1 MMISGRHQ
9 KVGITDLNI
18 AINYLVIERI
28 LTCTGLYHTIKEKLD
43 IEAGNIG
50 IYGAIVKE
58 EKDITPKESSEEDNI
73 ETEKTD
79 ILDVIFQKAK
89 NGTLREHFE
98 SLQKIDEDTYKKFIK
113 LLQDILNVDE
123 SIITGTRQIDLGI
136 TLEPEMEN
144 LKNLVYLPVTIL
156 EDCMSGEI
164 ERGELIKGGYSK
176 AFSDYLIHICQKYED
191 ITWLSLKDTM
201 KKFDHSV
208 NTGIGHKKIDDT
220 KTLAEALEQCRYNPL
235 GINPLTTFI
244 ALIEH
249 GYIKYEEGETY
260 QELIES
266 LFELYF
272 NSLKE
277 YALDNTNFEY
287 VKTSWSNNIYCLDAL
302 LYHII
307 RKCNGAL
314 SVPNRRNSKIDIT
327 RKKYSLGGIR
337 DYAPVDKLF
346 REIVLEYNNTCKSDD
361 KVCQIHVDSSLGEIS
376 LNITDYKK
384 AVRQF
389 VWINIDK
396 NNKKQS
402 QSGKEE
408 STSPSNGNGLVTA
421 KKSLLLGPYEALT
434 VVENV
439 DYSIFDKLTSSLVPA
454 PFIMSGESEIIKIM
468 LGLIGEY
475 NEINPQLEAP
485 SFFGT
490 ILKELEHWQGKQER
504 AVAKQYELV
513 ELIDAGKA
521 NDSAAH
527 SLVALGETIKENAAY
542 IAQLESWQAAF
553 ESNPDKWL
561 EDQITYYN
569 ERYTDNQELL
579 SVITKK
585 VEKGF
590 KQATRQLE
598 KQEKQEDKVNKAG
611 RKPKKASPIIY
622 LKEPI
627 EEGYI
632 KL

>member
-176 AFSDYLIHICQKYED
+176 AFLDYLIHICQKYKD
-191 ITWLSLKDTM
+191 ITWISLKDTM
-201 KKFDHSV
+201 KKFDRSV
-208 NTGIGHKKIDDT
+208 NTGIGHKKIGDA
-220 KTLAEALEQCRYNPL
+220 KTLAEALEQCKYNPL
-235 GINPLTTFI
+235 GINPLATFI

-272 NSLKE
+272 NSFKE
-277 YALDNTNFEY
+277 YSSDDINFKNVE
-287 VKTSWSNNIYCLDAL
+287 TSWSNNIYCLDAL
-302 LYHII
+302 IYHII

-327 RKKYSLGGIR
+327 QKEYSLGGIR
-337 DYAPVDKLF
+337 DHAPLDSLF
-346 REIVLEYNNTCKSDD
+346 QDIIAEYNNAGKNDGP
-361 KVCQIHVDSSLGEIS
+361 IHVNSSLGEIS
-376 LNITDYKK
+376 LNITNYNQAAARK
-384 AVRQF
+384 F
-389 VWINIDK
+389 VVINIDE
-396 NNKKQS
+396 NNKQQS

-408 STSPSNGNGLVTA
+408 STAPSNKKISRKRLV
-421 KKSLLLGPYEALT
+421 LVGPYEALT

-454 PFIMSGESEIIKIM
+454 PFVLSQESEMFKMMIS
-468 LGLIGEY
+468 LIEDY
-475 NEINPQLEAP
+475 DEITPQLAAQN
-485 SFFGT
+485 FFGT
-490 ILKELEHWQGKQER
+490 ILEELYHWQEKQER

>member
-9 KVGITDLNI
+9 KVEVTDLNM

-28 LTCTGLYHTIKEKLD
+28 LTCLGIYHTIKEKLD

-50 IYGAIVKE
+50 ISGAIIQKA
-58 EKDITPKESSEEDNI
+58 KDVTSEESSEEDI
-73 ETEKTD
+73 IKTKETD
-79 ILDVIFQKAK
+79 ILDVIFRKAK
-89 NGTLREHFE
+89 NGTLRKHFW
-98 SLQKIDEDTYKKFIK
+98 SLKRIDKDTHNRFIK

-123 SIITGTRQIDLGI
+123 DIITGKRQIDLGI
-136 TLEPEMEN
+136 TTQPQIRHLHSLVHLPE
-144 LKNLVYLPVTIL
+144 TIL
-156 EDCMSGEI
+156 EDFMSGEI

-176 AFSDYLIHICQKYED
+176 AFLDYLIHICQKYKD
-191 ITWLSLKDTM
+191 ITWISLKDTM
-201 KKFDHSV
+201 KKFDNSV
-208 NTGIGHKKIDDT
+208 NTGIGHKKIGDV
-220 KTLAEALEQCRYNPL
+220 KTLAEALEQCKYNPL
-235 GINPLTTFI
+235 GINPLATFI

-272 NSLKE
+272 NSFKE
-277 YALDNTNFEY
+277 YSSDDINFKNVE
-287 VKTSWSNNIYCLDAL
+287 TFWSNNIYCLDAL
-302 LYHII
+302 IYHII

-327 RKKYSLGGIR
+327 QKEYSLGGIR
-337 DYAPVDKLF
+337 DHAPLDSLF
-346 REIVLEYNNTCKSDD
+346 QDIVAEYNNAGKNDGP
-361 KVCQIHVDSSLGEIS
+361 IHVNSSLGEIS
-376 LNITDYKK
+376 LNITNYNQAAARK
-384 AVRQF
+384 F
-389 VWINIDK
+389 VVINIDK
-396 NNKKQS
+396 NNKQQS
-402 QSGKEE
+402 QSGKKE
-408 STSPSNGNGLVTA
+408 STSQNNGNGSAKVKKVILV
-421 KKSLLLGPYEALT
+421 GPYEALT

-454 PFIMSGESEIIKIM
+454 PFIISEESEIIKMM
-468 LGLIGEY
+468 LGLIEDY
-475 NEINPQLEAP
+475 DEITPQLAAQN
-485 SFFGT
+485 FFGT
-490 ILKELEHWQGKQER
+490 ILEELDHWQEKQER

-527 SLVALGETIKENAAY
+527 SLVALGETIKENAEY
-542 IAQLESWQAAF
+542 ITQLESWQGAF

-561 EDQITYYN
+561 EDQMIYYT
-569 ERYTDNQELL
+569 EKYADNQKLL
-579 SVITKK
+579 SVIFKEIK
-585 VEKGF
+585 EGF

-611 RKPKKASPIIY
+611 RKPKKASPVIY

-627 EEGYI
+627 EVYI

>member
-1 MMISGRHQ
+1 MMTSR
-9 KVGITDLNI
+9 KYRKAEVTDLNI

-28 LTCTGLYHTIKEKLD
+28 LTCLGIYHTIKEKLD

-50 IYGAIVKE
+50 IYGAIILE
-58 EKDITPKESSEEDNI
+58 EKDVTSEESSEEDNI
-73 ETEKTD
+73 KTEETD
-79 ILDVIFQKAK
+79 ILDVIFRKAK
-89 NGTLREHFE
+89 NGTLRKHFW
-98 SLQKIDEDTYKKFIK
+98 SLKRIDKDTHNRFIK

-123 SIITGTRQIDLGI
+123 DIITGKRQIELGI
-136 TLEPEMEN
+136 TTQPQMRHLHSLVHLPEITLEQCMTGKKLKKGIVEM
-144 LKNLVYLPVTIL
+144 
-156 EDCMSGEI
+156 D
-164 ERGELIKGGYSK
+164 YSEE
-176 AFSDYLIHICQKYED
+176 FSDYLIHICQKYKD
-191 ITWLSLKDTM
+191 ITWVSMVDTM
-201 KKFDHSV
+201 RKFDRSV
-208 NTGIGHKKIDDT
+208 NTGIGHKKIGDA
-220 KTLAEALEQCRYNPL
+220 KTLAEALEQCKYNPL
-235 GINPLTTFI
+235 GINPLATFI

-337 DYAPVDKLF
+337 DYDPVDKLF

-361 KVCQIHVDSSLGEIS
+361 KACQIRVDSSLGEIS

-454 PFIMSGESEIIKIM
+454 PFIMSEESEIIKIM

-627 EEGYI
+627 EVYI

>member
-1 MMISGRHQ
+1 MMTSR
-9 KVGITDLNI
+9 KDRKAEATDLNI

-28 LTCTGLYHTIKEKLD
+28 LTCLGIYHTIKDKLD

-50 IYGAIVKE
+50 IYGAIILE
-58 EKDITPKESSEEDNI
+58 EKDVTSEESSKEDNI
-73 ETEKTD
+73 KTKETD
-79 ILDVIFQKAK
+79 ILDVIFRKAK
-89 NGTLREHFE
+89 NGTLRKHFW
-98 SLQKIDEDTYKKFIK
+98 SLKRIDKDTQNRFIK

-123 SIITGTRQIDLGI
+123 DIITGKRQIDLGI
-136 TLEPEMEN
+136 TTQPQIRHLHSLVHLPE
-144 LKNLVYLPVTIL
+144 TIL
-156 EDCMSGEI
+156 EDFMSGEI

-176 AFSDYLIHICQKYED
+176 AFLDYLIHICQKYKD
-191 ITWLSLKDTM
+191 ITWISLKDTM
-201 KKFDHSV
+201 KKFDRSV
-208 NTGIGHKKIDDT
+208 NTGIGHKKIGDA
-220 KTLAEALEQCRYNPL
+220 KTLAEALEQCKYNPL
-235 GINPLTTFI
+235 GINPLATFI

-272 NSLKE
+272 NSFKE
-277 YALDNTNFEY
+277 YSSDDINFKNVE
-287 VKTSWSNNIYCLDAL
+287 TSWSNNIYCLDAL
-302 LYHII
+302 IYHII

-327 RKKYSLGGIR
+327 QKEYSLGGIR
-337 DYAPVDKLF
+337 DHAPLDSLF
-346 REIVLEYNNTCKSDD
+346 QDIIAEYNNAGKNDGP
-361 KVCQIHVDSSLGEIS
+361 IHVNSSLGEIS
-376 LNITDYKK
+376 LNITNYNQAAARK
-384 AVRQF
+384 F
-389 VWINIDK
+389 VVINIDE
-396 NNKKQS
+396 NNKQQS

-408 STSPSNGNGLVTA
+408 STAPSNKKISRKRLV
-421 KKSLLLGPYEALT
+421 LVGPYEALT

-454 PFIMSGESEIIKIM
+454 PFVLSQESEMFKMMIS
-468 LGLIGEY
+468 LIEDY
-475 NEINPQLEAP
+475 DEITPQLAAQN
-485 SFFGT
+485 FFGT
-490 ILKELEHWQGKQER
+490 ILEELYHWQEKQER

-542 IAQLESWQAAF
+542 IAQLESWQATF

-561 EDQITYYN
+561 EDQIAYYN
-569 ERYTDNQELL
+569 KKYADNQNLL
-579 SVITKK
+579 SVITKEVK
-585 VEKGF
+585 EGIKKAKQQID
-590 KQATRQLE
+590 KQA
-598 KQEKQEDKVNKAG
+598 KQENKENKAG

-627 EEGYI
+627 EVYI

>member
-1 MMISGRHQ
+1 M
-9 KVGITDLNI
+9 
-18 AINYLVIERI
+18 
-28 LTCTGLYHTIKEKLD
+28 
-43 IEAGNIG
+43 
-50 IYGAIVKE
+50 
-58 EKDITPKESSEEDNI
+58 
-73 ETEKTD
+73 
-79 ILDVIFQKAK
+79 DVIFRKAK
-89 NGTLREHFE
+89 NGTLRKHFW
-98 SLQKIDEDTYKKFIK
+98 SLKRIDKDTHNRFIK

-123 SIITGTRQIDLGI
+123 DIITGKRQIDLGI
-136 TLEPEMEN
+136 TTQPQIRHLHSLVHLPE
-144 LKNLVYLPVTIL
+144 TIL
-156 EDCMSGEI
+156 EDFMSGEI

-176 AFSDYLIHICQKYED
+176 AFLDYLIHICQKYKD
-191 ITWLSLKDTM
+191 ITWISLKDTM
-201 KKFDHSV
+201 KKFDRSV
-208 NTGIGHKKIDDT
+208 NTGIGHKKIGDA
-220 KTLAEALEQCRYNPL
+220 KTLAEALEQCKYNPL
-235 GINPLTTFI
+235 GINPLATFI

-272 NSLKE
+272 NSFKE
-277 YALDNTNFEY
+277 YSSDDINFKNVE
-287 VKTSWSNNIYCLDAL
+287 TSWSNNIYCLDAL

-327 RKKYSLGGIR
+327 QKEYSLGGIR
-337 DYAPVDKLF
+337 DHAPLDDLF
-346 REIVLEYNNTCKSDD
+346 RDIVAEYNNAGKNNGP
-361 KVCQIHVDSSLGEIS
+361 IHVDSSFGEIS
-376 LNITDYKK
+376 LNITNYNQAAARK
-384 AVRQF
+384 F
-389 VWINIDK
+389 VVINIDK
-396 NNKKQS
+396 NNKEQS

-408 STSPSNGNGLVTA
+408 STSQNNGNGSAKV

-454 PFIMSGESEIIKIM
+454 PFIISEESEIIKMM
-468 LGLIGEY
+468 LGLIEDY
-475 NEINPQLEAP
+475 DEINPQLVAQN
-485 SFFGT
+485 FFGT
-490 ILKELEHWQGKQER
+490 ILEELDHWQEKQER

-527 SLVALGETIKENAAY
+527 SLVALGETIKENAEY
-542 IAQLESWQAAF
+542 ITQLESWQGAF

-579 SVITKK
+579 SVIFKEIK
-585 VEKGF
+585 EGF

-611 RKPKKASPIIY
+611 RKPKKASPVIY

-627 EEGYI
+627 EVYI

>member
-1 MMISGRHQ
+1 MMTSR
-9 KVGITDLNI
+9 KDRKAEATDLNI

-28 LTCTGLYHTIKEKLD
+28 LTCLGIYHTIKEKLD

-50 IYGAIVKE
+50 IYGAIILE
-58 EKDITPKESSEEDNI
+58 EKDVTSEESSKEDNI
-73 ETEKTD
+73 KTKETD
-79 ILDVIFQKAK
+79 ILDVIFRKAK
-89 NGTLREHFE
+89 NGTLRKHFW
-98 SLQKIDEDTYKKFIK
+98 SLKRIDKDTQNRFIK

-123 SIITGTRQIDLGI
+123 DIITGKRQIDLGI
-136 TLEPEMEN
+136 TTQPQIRHLHSLVHLPE
-144 LKNLVYLPVTIL
+144 TIL
-156 EDCMSGEI
+156 EDFMSGEI

-176 AFSDYLIHICQKYED
+176 AFLDYLIHICQKYKD
-191 ITWLSLKDTM
+191 ITWISLKDTM
-201 KKFDHSV
+201 KKFDRSV
-208 NTGIGHKKIDDT
+208 NTGIGHKKIGDA
-220 KTLAEALEQCRYNPL
+220 KTLAEALEQCKYNPL
-235 GINPLTTFI
+235 GINPLATFI

-272 NSLKE
+272 NSFKE
-277 YALDNTNFEY
+277 YSSDDINFKNVE
-287 VKTSWSNNIYCLDAL
+287 TSWSNNIYCLDAL
-302 LYHII
+302 IYHII

-327 RKKYSLGGIR
+327 QKEYSLGGIR
-337 DYAPVDKLF
+337 DHAPLDSLF
-346 REIVLEYNNTCKSDD
+346 QDIIAEYNNAGKNDGPIN
-361 KVCQIHVDSSLGEIS
+361 VNSSLGEIS
-376 LNITDYKK
+376 LNITNYNK
-384 AVRQF
+384 AAARKF
-389 VWINIDK
+389 VVINIDE
-396 NNKKQS
+396 NNKQQS

-408 STSPSNGNGLVTA
+408 STAPSNKKISRKRLV
-421 KKSLLLGPYEALT
+421 LVGPYEALT

-454 PFIMSGESEIIKIM
+454 PFVLSQESEMFKMMIS
-468 LGLIGEY
+468 LIEDY
-475 NEINPQLEAP
+475 DEITPQLAAQN
-485 SFFGT
+485 FFGT
-490 ILKELEHWQGKQER
+490 ILEELYHWQEKQER

-542 IAQLESWQAAF
+542 IAQLESWQATF

-561 EDQITYYN
+561 EDQIAYYN
-569 ERYTDNQELL
+569 KKYADNQNLL
-579 SVITKK
+579 SVITKEVK
-585 VEKGF
+585 EGIKKAKQQID
-590 KQATRQLE
+590 KQA
-598 KQEKQEDKVNKAG
+598 KQENKENKAG

-627 EEGYI
+627 EVYI

>member
-1 MMISGRHQ
+1 M
-9 KVGITDLNI
+9 
-18 AINYLVIERI
+18 
-28 LTCTGLYHTIKEKLD
+28 
-43 IEAGNIG
+43 
-50 IYGAIVKE
+50 
-58 EKDITPKESSEEDNI
+58 
-73 ETEKTD
+73 
-79 ILDVIFQKAK
+79 
-89 NGTLREHFE
+89 
-98 SLQKIDEDTYKKFIK
+98 
-113 LLQDILNVDE
+113 
-123 SIITGTRQIDLGI
+123 
-136 TLEPEMEN
+136 
-144 LKNLVYLPVTIL
+144 
-156 EDCMSGEI
+156 
-164 ERGELIKGGYSK
+164 
-176 AFSDYLIHICQKYED
+176 
-191 ITWLSLKDTM
+191 
-201 KKFDHSV
+201 
-208 NTGIGHKKIDDT
+208 
-220 KTLAEALEQCRYNPL
+220 
-235 GINPLTTFI
+235 
-244 ALIEH
+244 
-249 GYIKYEEGETY
+249 
-260 QELIES
+260 
-266 LFELYF
+266 
-272 NSLKE
+272 
-277 YALDNTNFEY
+277 
-287 VKTSWSNNIYCLDAL
+287 KTSWSNNIYCLDAL

-361 KVCQIHVDSSLGEIS
+361 KACQIRIDSSLGEIS
-376 LNITDYKK
+376 LNITGYKK

-454 PFIMSGESEIIKIM
+454 PFVLSQESEIFKMMIS
-468 LGLIGEY
+468 LIEDY
-475 NEINPQLEAP
+475 DEITPQLAAQN
-485 SFFGT
+485 FFGT
-490 ILKELEHWQGKQER
+490 ILEELDHWQEKQER

-527 SLVALGETIKENAAY
+527 SLVALGETIKENAEY
-542 IAQLESWQAAF
+542 ITQLESWQGAF

-579 SVITKK
+579 SAITKK

>member
-1 MMISGRHQ
+1 MMTSR
-9 KVGITDLNI
+9 KYRKAEVTDLNI

-28 LTCTGLYHTIKEKLD
+28 LTCLGIYHTIKEKLD

-50 IYGAIVKE
+50 IYGAIILE
-58 EKDITPKESSEEDNI
+58 EKDVTSEESSEEDNI
-73 ETEKTD
+73 KTEETD
-79 ILDVIFQKAK
+79 ILDVIFRKAK
-89 NGTLREHFE
+89 NGTLRKHFW
-98 SLQKIDEDTYKKFIK
+98 SLKRIDKDTHNRFIK

-123 SIITGTRQIDLGI
+123 DIITGKRQIELGI
-136 TLEPEMEN
+136 TTQPQMRHLHSLVHLPEITLEQCMTGKKLKKGIVEM
-144 LKNLVYLPVTIL
+144 
-156 EDCMSGEI
+156 D
-164 ERGELIKGGYSK
+164 YSEE
-176 AFSDYLIHICQKYED
+176 FSDYLIHICQKYKD
-191 ITWLSLKDTM
+191 ITWVSMVDTM
-201 KKFDHSV
+201 RKFDRSV
-208 NTGIGHKKIDDT
+208 NTGIGHKKIGDA
-220 KTLAEALEQCRYNPL
+220 KTLAEALEQCKYNPL
-235 GINPLTTFI
+235 GINPLATFI

-272 NSLKE
+272 NSFKE
-277 YALDNTNFEY
+277 YSSDDINFEN
-287 VKTSWSNNIYCLDAL
+287 VEASWNNNIYCLDAL
-302 LYHII
+302 IYHII

-327 RKKYSLGGIR
+327 QKEYSLGGMR
-337 DYAPVDKLF
+337 DHAPLDSLF
-346 REIVLEYNNTCKSDD
+346 QDIFAEYNNAD
-361 KVCQIHVDSSLGEIS
+361 KKDSPIHVNSRFGEIS
-376 LNITDYKK
+376 LNITNYNQ
-384 AVRQF
+384 AAARQF
-389 VWINIDK
+389 VVINIDQ
-396 NNKKQS
+396 NNKEQS

-408 STSPSNGNGLVTA
+408 STSQNNGNGSAKVKKVILV
-421 KKSLLLGPYEALT
+421 GPYEALT

-454 PFIMSGESEIIKIM
+454 PFIISEESEIIKMM
-468 LGLIGEY
+468 LGLIEDY
-475 NEINPQLEAP
+475 DEINPQLAAQN
-485 SFFGT
+485 FFGT
-490 ILKELEHWQGKQER
+490 ILEELDHWQEKQGR

-527 SLVALGETIKENAAY
+527 SLVALGETIKENAEY
-542 IAQLESWQAAF
+542 ITQLESWQGAF

-561 EDQITYYN
+561 EDQMIYYT
-569 ERYTDNQELL
+569 EKYADNQKLL
-579 SVITKK
+579 SVIFKK
-585 VEKGF
+585 IKEGF

-627 EEGYI
+627 EVYI

>member
-1 MMISGRHQ
+1 MMTSR
-9 KVGITDLNI
+9 KYRKAEVTDLNI

-28 LTCTGLYHTIKEKLD
+28 LTCLGIYHTIKEKLD

-50 IYGAIVKE
+50 ISGAIIQKA
-58 EKDITPKESSEEDNI
+58 KDVTLEESSEEDNI
-73 ETEKTD
+73 KTEETD
-79 ILDVIFQKAK
+79 ILDVIFRKAK
-89 NGTLREHFE
+89 NGTLRKHFW
-98 SLQKIDEDTYKKFIK
+98 SLKRIDKDTHNRFIK

-123 SIITGTRQIDLGI
+123 DIITGKRQIELGI
-136 TLEPEMEN
+136 TTQPQMRHLHSLVHLPEITLEQCMTGKKLKKDIVEM
-144 LKNLVYLPVTIL
+144 
-156 EDCMSGEI
+156 D
-164 ERGELIKGGYSK
+164 YSEE
-176 AFSDYLIHICQKYED
+176 FSDYLIHICQKYKD
-191 ITWLSLKDTM
+191 ITWVSMVDTM
-201 KKFDHSV
+201 RKFDRSV
-208 NTGIGHKKIDDT
+208 NAGIGHKKIGDA
-220 KTLAEALEQCRYNPL
+220 KTLAEALEQCKYNPL
-235 GINPLTTFI
+235 GINPLATFI

-272 NSLKE
+272 NSFKE
-277 YALDNTNFEY
+277 YPSDDINFEN
-287 VKTSWSNNIYCLDAL
+287 VEASWNNNIYCLDAL
-302 LYHII
+302 IYHII

-327 RKKYSLGGIR
+327 QKEYSLGGMR
-337 DYAPVDKLF
+337 DHAPLDSLF
-346 REIVLEYNNTCKSDD
+346 QDIVAEYNNAGKNDGP
-361 KVCQIHVDSSLGEIS
+361 IHVNSSLGEIS
-376 LNITDYKK
+376 LNITNYNQ
-384 AVRQF
+384 AAARRF
-389 VWINIDK
+389 VVINIDK

-408 STSPSNGNGLVTA
+408 STSQNNGNGSAKVKKVILV
-421 KKSLLLGPYEALT
+421 GPYEALT

-454 PFIMSGESEIIKIM
+454 PFIISEESEIIKMM
-468 LGLIGEY
+468 LGLIEDY
-475 NEINPQLEAP
+475 DEINPQLAAQN
-485 SFFGT
+485 FFGT
-490 ILKELEHWQGKQER
+490 ILEELDHWQEKQGR

-527 SLVALGETIKENAAY
+527 SLVALGETIKENAEY
-542 IAQLESWQAAF
+542 ITQLESWQGAF

-561 EDQITYYN
+561 EDQMIYYT
-569 ERYTDNQELL
+569 EKYADNQKLL
-579 SVITKK
+579 SVIFKEIK
-585 VEKGF
+585 EGF

-611 RKPKKASPIIY
+611 RKPKKASPVIY

-627 EEGYI
+627 EVYI

>member
-1 MMISGRHQ
+1 MMTSR
-9 KVGITDLNI
+9 KYRKAEVTDLNI

-28 LTCTGLYHTIKEKLD
+28 LTCLGIYHTIKEKLD

-50 IYGAIVKE
+50 IYGAIIQKA
-58 EKDITPKESSEEDNI
+58 KDVTSEESSEEDI
-73 ETEKTD
+73 IKTKETD
-79 ILDVIFQKAK
+79 ILDVIFRKAK
-89 NGTLREHFE
+89 NGTLRKHFW
-98 SLQKIDEDTYKKFIK
+98 SLKRIDKDTHNRFIK

-123 SIITGTRQIDLGI
+123 DIITGKRQIDLGI
-136 TLEPEMEN
+136 TTQPQIRHLHS
-144 LKNLVYLPVTIL
+144 LVHLSETIL
-156 EDCMSGEI
+156 EDFMSGEI

-176 AFSDYLIHICQKYED
+176 AFLDYLIHICQKYKD
-191 ITWLSLKDTM
+191 ITWISLKDTM
-201 KKFDHSV
+201 KKFDRSV
-208 NTGIGHKKIDDT
+208 NTGIGHKKIGDA
-220 KTLAEALEQCRYNPL
+220 KTLAEALEQCKYNPL
-235 GINPLTTFI
+235 GINPLATFI

-272 NSLKE
+272 NSFKE
-277 YALDNTNFEY
+277 YSSDDIHFINVETFWN
-287 VKTSWSNNIYCLDAL
+287 NNIYCLDAL
-302 LYHII
+302 IYHII

-327 RKKYSLGGIR
+327 QKEYSLGGIR
-337 DYAPVDKLF
+337 DHAPLDDLF
-346 REIVLEYNNTCKSDD
+346 RDIVAEYNNAGKNDGP
-361 KVCQIHVDSSLGEIS
+361 IHVNSSLGEIS
-376 LNITDYKK
+376 LNITNYNQAAARK
-384 AVRQF
+384 F
-389 VWINIDK
+389 VVINIDE
-396 NNKKQS
+396 NNKQQS

-561 EDQITYYN
+561 EDQIAYYN
-569 ERYTDNQELL
+569 KKYADNQNLL
-579 SVITKK
+579 SVITKEVK
-585 VEKGF
+585 EGIKKAKQQID
-590 KQATRQLE
+590 KQA
-598 KQEKQEDKVNKAG
+598 KQENKENKAG

>member
-1 MMISGRHQ
+1 MMTSR
-9 KVGITDLNI
+9 KYRKAEVTDLNI

-28 LTCTGLYHTIKEKLD
+28 LTCLGIYHTIKEKLD

-50 IYGAIVKE
+50 ISGAIIQKA
-58 EKDITPKESSEEDNI
+58 KDVTLEESSEEDNI
-73 ETEKTD
+73 KTEETD
-79 ILDVIFQKAK
+79 ILDVIFRKAK
-89 NGTLREHFE
+89 NGTLRKHFW
-98 SLQKIDEDTYKKFIK
+98 SLKRIDKDTHNRFIK

-123 SIITGTRQIDLGI
+123 DIITGKRQIELGI
-136 TLEPEMEN
+136 TTQPQMRHLHSLVHLPEITLEQCMTGKKLKKDIVEM
-144 LKNLVYLPVTIL
+144 
-156 EDCMSGEI
+156 D
-164 ERGELIKGGYSK
+164 YSEE
-176 AFSDYLIHICQKYED
+176 FSDYLIHICQKYKD
-191 ITWLSLKDTM
+191 ITWVSMVDTM
-201 KKFDHSV
+201 RKFDQSV
-208 NTGIGHKKIDDT
+208 NTGIGHKKIGDA
-220 KTLAEALEQCRYNPL
+220 KTLAEALEQCKYNPL
-235 GINPLTTFI
+235 GINPLATFI

-272 NSLKE
+272 NSFKE
-277 YALDNTNFEY
+277 YPSDDINFEN
-287 VKTSWSNNIYCLDAL
+287 VEASWNNNIYCLDAL
-302 LYHII
+302 IYHII

-327 RKKYSLGGIR
+327 QKEYSLGGMR
-337 DYAPVDKLF
+337 DHAPLDSLF
-346 REIVLEYNNTCKSDD
+346 QDIVAEYNNAGKNDGR
-361 KVCQIHVDSSLGEIS
+361 IHVNSSLGEIS
-376 LNITDYKK
+376 LNITNYNQ
-384 AVRQF
+384 AAARRF
-389 VWINIDK
+389 VVINIDK

-408 STSPSNGNGLVTA
+408 STSQNNGNGSAKVKKVILV
-421 KKSLLLGPYEALT
+421 GPYEALT

-454 PFIMSGESEIIKIM
+454 PFIISEESEIIKMM
-468 LGLIGEY
+468 LGLIEDY
-475 NEINPQLEAP
+475 DEINPQLAAQN
-485 SFFGT
+485 FFGT
-490 ILKELEHWQGKQER
+490 ILEELDHWQGKQER

-527 SLVALGETIKENAAY
+527 SLVALGETIKENAEY
-542 IAQLESWQAAF
+542 ITQLESWQGAF

-561 EDQITYYN
+561 EDQMIYYT
-569 ERYTDNQELL
+569 EKYADNQKLL
-579 SVITKK
+579 SVIVKEIK
-585 VEKGF
+585 EGF

-611 RKPKKASPIIY
+611 RKPKKASPVIY

-627 EEGYI
+627 EVYI

>member
-1 MMISGRHQ
+1 MMTSR
-9 KVGITDLNI
+9 KYRKEEVTDLNI

-28 LTCTGLYHTIKEKLD
+28 LTCLGIYHTIKEKLD

-50 IYGAIVKE
+50 ISGAIIQKA
-58 EKDITPKESSEEDNI
+58 KDVTSEESSEEDI
-73 ETEKTD
+73 IKTKETD
-79 ILDVIFQKAK
+79 ILDVIFRKAK
-89 NGTLREHFE
+89 NGTLRKHFW
-98 SLQKIDEDTYKKFIK
+98 SLKRIDKDTHNRFIR

-123 SIITGTRQIDLGI
+123 DIITGKRQIDLGI
-136 TLEPEMEN
+136 TTQPQIRHLHSLVHLPE
-144 LKNLVYLPVTIL
+144 TIL

-164 ERGELIKGGYSK
+164 ERGELIEGGYSK
-176 AFSDYLIHICQKYED
+176 AFLDYLIHICQKYKD
-191 ITWLSLKDTM
+191 ITWISLKDTM
-201 KKFDHSV
+201 KKFDRSI
-208 NTGIGHKKIDDT
+208 NTGIGHKKIGDA
-220 KTLAEALEQCRYNPL
+220 KTLSEALEQCKYNPL
-235 GINPLTTFI
+235 GINPLATFI

-272 NSLKE
+272 NSFKE
-277 YALDNTNFEY
+277 YSSDDIHFINVETFWN
-287 VKTSWSNNIYCLDAL
+287 NNIYCLDAL
-302 LYHII
+302 IYHII

-327 RKKYSLGGIR
+327 QKEYSLGGIR
-337 DYAPVDKLF
+337 DHAPLDSLF
-346 REIVLEYNNTCKSDD
+346 QDIVAEYNNAGKNDGP
-361 KVCQIHVDSSLGEIS
+361 IHVNSSLGEIS
-376 LNITDYKK
+376 LNITNYNQAAARK
-384 AVRQF
+384 F
-389 VWINIDK
+389 VVINIDE
-396 NNKKQS
+396 NNKQQS

-408 STSPSNGNGLVTA
+408 STAPSNGNGLVTA

-454 PFIMSGESEIIKIM
+454 PFIISEESEIVKMM
-468 LGLIGEY
+468 LGLIEDY
-475 NEINPQLEAP
+475 DEINPQLAAQN
-485 SFFGT
+485 FFGT
-490 ILKELEHWQGKQER
+490 ILEELDHWQEKQGR

-527 SLVALGETIKENAAY
+527 SLVALGETIKENAEY
-542 IAQLESWQAAF
+542 ITQLESWQAAF

-561 EDQITYYN
+561 EDQIAYYN

-579 SVITKK
+579 SVITKEVK
-585 VEKGF
+585 EGIKKAKQQID
-590 KQATRQLE
+590 KQA
-598 KQEKQEDKVNKAG
+598 KQETKENKAG

-627 EEGYI
+627 EVYI

>member
-1 MMISGRHQ
+1 MMTSR
-9 KVGITDLNI
+9 KYRKAEVTDLNI

-28 LTCTGLYHTIKEKLD
+28 LTCLGIYHTIKEKLD

-50 IYGAIVKE
+50 IYGAIIQKA
-58 EKDITPKESSEEDNI
+58 KDVTSEESSEEDI
-73 ETEKTD
+73 IKTKETD
-79 ILDVIFQKAK
+79 ILDVIFRKAK
-89 NGTLREHFE
+89 NGTLRKHFW
-98 SLQKIDEDTYKKFIK
+98 SLKRIDKDTHNRFIK

-123 SIITGTRQIDLGI
+123 DIITGKRQIDLGI
-136 TLEPEMEN
+136 TTQPQIRHLHS
-144 LKNLVYLPVTIL
+144 LVHLSETIL
-156 EDCMSGEI
+156 EDFMSGEI

-176 AFSDYLIHICQKYED
+176 AFLDYLIHICQKYKD
-191 ITWLSLKDTM
+191 ITWISLKDTM
-201 KKFDHSV
+201 KKFDRSV
-208 NTGIGHKKIDDT
+208 NTGIGHKKIGDA
-220 KTLAEALEQCRYNPL
+220 KTLAEALEQCKYNPL
-235 GINPLTTFI
+235 GINPLATFI

-272 NSLKE
+272 NSFKE
-277 YALDNTNFEY
+277 YSSDDINFKNVE
-287 VKTSWSNNIYCLDAL
+287 TSWSNNIYCLDAL
-302 LYHII
+302 IYHII

-327 RKKYSLGGIR
+327 QKEYSLGGIR
-337 DYAPVDKLF
+337 DHAPLDSLF
-346 REIVLEYNNTCKSDD
+346 QDIIAEYNNAGKNDGP
-361 KVCQIHVDSSLGEIS
+361 IHVNSSLGEIS
-376 LNITDYKK
+376 LNITNYNQAAARK
-384 AVRQF
+384 F
-389 VWINIDK
+389 VVINIDE
-396 NNKKQS
+396 NNKQQS

-408 STSPSNGNGLVTA
+408 STAPSNGNGLVTA

-454 PFIMSGESEIIKIM
+454 PFIISEESEIVKMM
-468 LGLIGEY
+468 LGLIEDY
-475 NEINPQLEAP
+475 DEINPQLAAQN
-485 SFFGT
+485 FFGT
-490 ILKELEHWQGKQER
+490 ILEELDHWQEKQGR

-561 EDQITYYN
+561 EDQIAYYN
-569 ERYTDNQELL
+569 KKYADNQNLL
-579 SVITKK
+579 SVITKEVK
-585 VEKGF
+585 EGIKKAKQQID
-590 KQATRQLE
+590 KQA
-598 KQEKQEDKVNKAG
+598 KQENKENKAG

-627 EEGYI
+627 EVYI

>member
-1 MMISGRHQ
+1 MMTSR
-9 KVGITDLNI
+9 KDRKAEATDLNI

-28 LTCTGLYHTIKEKLD
+28 LTCLGIYHTIKEKLD

-50 IYGAIVKE
+50 IYGAIILE
-58 EKDITPKESSEEDNI
+58 EKDVTSEESSKEDNI
-73 ETEKTD
+73 KTKETD
-79 ILDVIFQKAK
+79 ILDVIFRKAK
-89 NGTLREHFE
+89 NGTLRKHFW
-98 SLQKIDEDTYKKFIK
+98 SLKRIDKDTQNRFIK

-123 SIITGTRQIDLGI
+123 DIITGKRQIDLGI
-136 TLEPEMEN
+136 TTQPQIRHLHSLVHLPE
-144 LKNLVYLPVTIL
+144 TIL
-156 EDCMSGEI
+156 EDFMSGEI

-176 AFSDYLIHICQKYED
+176 AFLDYLIHICQKYKD
-191 ITWLSLKDTM
+191 ITWISLKDTM
-201 KKFDHSV
+201 KKFDRSV
-208 NTGIGHKKIDDT
+208 NTGIGHKKIGDA
-220 KTLAEALEQCRYNPL
+220 KTLAEALEQCKYNPL
-235 GINPLTTFI
+235 GINPLATFI

-272 NSLKE
+272 NSFKE
-277 YALDNTNFEY
+277 YSSDDINFKNVE
-287 VKTSWSNNIYCLDAL
+287 TSWSNNIYCLDAL
-302 LYHII
+302 IYHII

-327 RKKYSLGGIR
+327 QKEYSLGGIR
-337 DYAPVDKLF
+337 DHAPLDSLF
-346 REIVLEYNNTCKSDD
+346 QDIIAEYNNAGKNDGP
-361 KVCQIHVDSSLGEIS
+361 IHVNSSLGEIS
-376 LNITDYKK
+376 LNITNYNQAAARK
-384 AVRQF
+384 F
-389 VWINIDK
+389 VVINIDE
-396 NNKKQS
+396 NNKQQS

-408 STSPSNGNGLVTA
+408 STAPSNKKISRKRLV
-421 KKSLLLGPYEALT
+421 LVGPYEALT

-454 PFIMSGESEIIKIM
+454 PFVLSQESEMFKMMIS
-468 LGLIGEY
+468 LIEDY
-475 NEINPQLEAP
+475 DEITPQLAAQN
-485 SFFGT
+485 FFGT
-490 ILKELEHWQGKQER
+490 ILEELYHWQEKQER

-542 IAQLESWQAAF
+542 IAQLESWQATF

-561 EDQITYYN
+561 EDQIAYYN
-569 ERYTDNQELL
+569 KKYADNQNLL
-579 SVITKK
+579 SVITKEVK
-585 VEKGF
+585 EGIKKAKQQID
-590 KQATRQLE
+590 KQA
-598 KQEKQEDKVNKAG
+598 KQENKENKAG

-627 EEGYI
+627 EVYI

>member
-1 MMISGRHQ
+1 MMTSR
-9 KVGITDLNI
+9 KDRKAEATDLNI

-28 LTCTGLYHTIKEKLD
+28 LTCLGIYHTIKEKLD

-50 IYGAIVKE
+50 IYGAIILE
-58 EKDITPKESSEEDNI
+58 EKDVTSEESSKEDNI
-73 ETEKTD
+73 KTKETD
-79 ILDVIFQKAK
+79 ILDVIFRKAK
-89 NGTLREHFE
+89 NGTLRKHFW
-98 SLQKIDEDTYKKFIK
+98 SLKRIDKDTQNRFIK

-123 SIITGTRQIDLGI
+123 DIITGKRQIDLGI
-136 TLEPEMEN
+136 TTQPQIRHLHSLVHLPE
-144 LKNLVYLPVTIL
+144 TIL
-156 EDCMSGEI
+156 EDFMSGEI

-176 AFSDYLIHICQKYED
+176 AFLDYLIHICQKYKD
-191 ITWLSLKDTM
+191 ITWISLKDTM
-201 KKFDHSV
+201 KKFDRSV
-208 NTGIGHKKIDDT
+208 NTGIGHKKIGDA
-220 KTLAEALEQCRYNPL
+220 KTLAEALEQCKYNPL
-235 GINPLTTFI
+235 GINPLATFI

-272 NSLKE
+272 NSFKE
-277 YALDNTNFEY
+277 YSSDDINFKNVE
-287 VKTSWSNNIYCLDAL
+287 TSWSNNIYCLDAL
-302 LYHII
+302 IYHII

-327 RKKYSLGGIR
+327 QKEYSLGGIR
-337 DYAPVDKLF
+337 DHAPLDSLF
-346 REIVLEYNNTCKSDD
+346 QDIIAEYNNAGKNDGP
-361 KVCQIHVDSSLGEIS
+361 IHVNSSLGEIS
-376 LNITDYKK
+376 LNITNYNQAAARK
-384 AVRQF
+384 F
-389 VWINIDK
+389 VVINIDE
-396 NNKKQS
+396 NNKQQS

-408 STSPSNGNGLVTA
+408 STAPSNKKISRKRLV
-421 KKSLLLGPYEALT
+421 LVGPYEALT

-454 PFIMSGESEIIKIM
+454 PFVLSQESEMFKMMIS
-468 LGLIGEY
+468 LIEDY
-475 NEINPQLEAP
+475 DEITPQLAAQN
-485 SFFGT
+485 FFGT
-490 ILKELEHWQGKQER
+490 ILEELYHWQEKQER

-542 IAQLESWQAAF
+542 IAQLESWQATF

-561 EDQITYYN
+561 EDQIAYYN
-569 ERYTDNQELL
+569 KKYADNQNLL
-579 SVITKK
+579 SFITKEVK
-585 VEKGF
+585 EGIKKAKQQID
-590 KQATRQLE
+590 KQA
-598 KQEKQEDKVNKAG
+598 KQENKENKAG

-627 EEGYI
+627 EVYI

>member
-176 AFSDYLIHICQKYED
+176 AFLDYLIHICQKYKD
-191 ITWLSLKDTM
+191 ITWISLKDTM
-201 KKFDHSV
+201 KKFDRSV
-208 NTGIGHKKIDDT
+208 NTGIGHKKIGDA
-220 KTLAEALEQCRYNPL
+220 KTLAEALEQCKYNPL
-235 GINPLTTFI
+235 GINPLATFI

-272 NSLKE
+272 NSFKE
-277 YALDNTNFEY
+277 YSSDDINFKNVE
-287 VKTSWSNNIYCLDAL
+287 TSWSNNIYCLDAL
-302 LYHII
+302 IYHII

-327 RKKYSLGGIR
+327 QKEYSLGGIR
-337 DYAPVDKLF
+337 DHAPLDSLF
-346 REIVLEYNNTCKSDD
+346 QDIIAEYNNAGKNDGP
-361 KVCQIHVDSSLGEIS
+361 IHVNSSLGEIS
-376 LNITDYKK
+376 LNITNYNQAAARK
-384 AVRQF
+384 F
-389 VWINIDK
+389 VVINIDE
-396 NNKKQS
+396 NNKQQS

-408 STSPSNGNGLVTA
+408 STAPSNGNGLVTA

-454 PFIMSGESEIIKIM
+454 PFIISEESEIIKMM
-468 LGLIGEY
+468 LGLIEDY
-475 NEINPQLEAP
+475 DEINPQLAAQN
-485 SFFGT
+485 FFGT
-490 ILKELEHWQGKQER
+490 ILEELDHWQEKQGR

-561 EDQITYYN
+561 EDQIAYYN
-569 ERYTDNQELL
+569 KKYADNQNLL
-579 SVITKK
+579 SVITKEVK
-585 VEKGF
+585 EGIKKAKQQID
-590 KQATRQLE
+590 KQA
-598 KQEKQEDKVNKAG
+598 KQENKENKAG

-627 EEGYI
+627 EVYI

>member
-1 MMISGRHQ
+1 MMTSR
-9 KVGITDLNI
+9 KYRKAEVTDLNI

-28 LTCTGLYHTIKEKLD
+28 LTCLGIYHTIKEKLD

-50 IYGAIVKE
+50 ISGAIIQKA
-58 EKDITPKESSEEDNI
+58 KDVTSEESSEEDI
-73 ETEKTD
+73 IKTKETD
-79 ILDVIFQKAK
+79 ILDVIFRKAK
-89 NGTLREHFE
+89 NGTLRKHFW
-98 SLQKIDEDTYKKFIK
+98 SLKRIDKDTHNRFIK

-123 SIITGTRQIDLGI
+123 DIITGKRQIDLGI
-136 TLEPEMEN
+136 TTQPQIRHLHSLVHLPE
-144 LKNLVYLPVTIL
+144 TIL
-156 EDCMSGEI
+156 EDFMSGEI

-176 AFSDYLIHICQKYED
+176 AFSDYLIHICQKYKD

-327 RKKYSLGGIR
+327 QKEYSLGGIR
-337 DYAPVDKLF
+337 DHAPLDSLF
-346 REIVLEYNNTCKSDD
+346 QDIVAEYNNAGKNDGP
-361 KVCQIHVDSSLGEIS
+361 IHVNSSLGEIS
-376 LNITDYKK
+376 LNITNYNQAAARK
-384 AVRQF
+384 F
-389 VWINIDK
+389 VVINIDK
-396 NNKKQS
+396 NNKQQS
-402 QSGKEE
+402 QSGKKE
-408 STSPSNGNGLVTA
+408 STSPSNKKISRKRLV
-421 KKSLLLGPYEALT
+421 LVGPYEALT

-454 PFIMSGESEIIKIM
+454 PFVLSQESEIFKMMIS
-468 LGLIGEY
+468 LIEDY
-475 NEINPQLEAP
+475 DEITPQLAAQN
-485 SFFGT
+485 FFGT
-490 ILKELEHWQGKQER
+490 ILEELDHWQEKQER

-527 SLVALGETIKENAAY
+527 SLVALGETIKENAEY
-542 IAQLESWQAAF
+542 ITQLESWQGAF

-561 EDQITYYN
+561 EDQMIYYT
-569 ERYTDNQELL
+569 EKYADNQKLL
-579 SVITKK
+579 SVIFKEIK
-585 VEKGF
+585 EGF

-611 RKPKKASPIIY
+611 RKPKKASPVIY

-627 EEGYI
+627 EVYI

>member
-9 KVGITDLNI
+9 KVEVTDLNM

-28 LTCTGLYHTIKEKLD
+28 VTCLGIYHTIKEKLD
-43 IEAGNIG
+43 IEAANIG
-50 IYGAIVKE
+50 IYGAIILE
-58 EKDITPKESSEEDNI
+58 EKDVTSEESSEEDNI
-73 ETEKTD
+73 KTEETD
-79 ILDVIFQKAK
+79 ILDVIFRKAK

-98 SLQKIDEDTYKKFIK
+98 SLQQIDEDTHKKFIK

-123 SIITGTRQIDLGI
+123 NIITGTRQIGLGI

-164 ERGELIKGGYSK
+164 KRGELVKGGYSK

-220 KTLAEALEQCRYNPL
+220 KTLTEALEQCRYNPL
-235 GINPLTTFI
+235 GINQLTTFI

-361 KVCQIHVDSSLGEIS
+361 KACQIRVDSSLGEIS

-421 KKSLLLGPYEALT
+421 KKFLLLGPYEALT

-527 SLVALGETIKENAAY
+527 SLN
-542 IAQLESWQAAF
+542 
-553 ESNPDKWL
+553 
-561 EDQITYYN
+561 
-569 ERYTDNQELL
+569 LL
-579 SVITKK
+579 SYH
-585 VEKGF
+585 
-590 KQATRQLE
+590 LL
-598 KQEKQEDKVNKAG
+598 
-611 RKPKKASPIIY
+611 Y
-622 LKEPI
+622 LAPLKN
-627 EEGYI
+627 
-632 KL
+632 

>member
-1 MMISGRHQ
+1 MMTSR
-9 KVGITDLNI
+9 KDRKAEATDLNI

-28 LTCTGLYHTIKEKLD
+28 LTCLGIYHTIKEKLD

-50 IYGAIVKE
+50 IYGAIILE
-58 EKDITPKESSEEDNI
+58 EKDVTSEESSKEDNI
-73 ETEKTD
+73 KTKETD
-79 ILDVIFQKAK
+79 ILDVIFRKAK
-89 NGTLREHFE
+89 NGTLRKHFW
-98 SLQKIDEDTYKKFIK
+98 SLKRIDKDTQNRFIK

-123 SIITGTRQIDLGI
+123 DIITGKRQIDLGI
-136 TLEPEMEN
+136 TTQPQIRHLHSLVHLPE
-144 LKNLVYLPVTIL
+144 TIL
-156 EDCMSGEI
+156 EDFMSGEI

-176 AFSDYLIHICQKYED
+176 AFLDYLIHICQKYKD
-191 ITWLSLKDTM
+191 ITWISLKDTM
-201 KKFDHSV
+201 KKFDRSV
-208 NTGIGHKKIDDT
+208 NTGIGHKKIGDA
-220 KTLAEALEQCRYNPL
+220 KTLAEALEQCKYNPL
-235 GINPLTTFI
+235 GINPLATFI

-272 NSLKE
+272 NSFKE
-277 YALDNTNFEY
+277 YSSDDINFKNVE
-287 VKTSWSNNIYCLDAL
+287 TSWSNNIYCLDAL
-302 LYHII
+302 IYHII

-327 RKKYSLGGIR
+327 QKEYSLGGIR
-337 DYAPVDKLF
+337 DHAPLDSLF
-346 REIVLEYNNTCKSDD
+346 QDIIAEYNNAGKNDGP
-361 KVCQIHVDSSLGEIS
+361 IHVNSSLGEIS
-376 LNITDYKK
+376 LNITNYNQAAARK
-384 AVRQF
+384 F
-389 VWINIDK
+389 VVINIDE
-396 NNKKQS
+396 NNKQQS

-408 STSPSNGNGLVTA
+408 STAPSNGNGLVTA

-454 PFIMSGESEIIKIM
+454 PFIISEESEIVKMM
-468 LGLIGEY
+468 LGLIEDY
-475 NEINPQLEAP
+475 DEINPQLAAQN
-485 SFFGT
+485 FFGT
-490 ILKELEHWQGKQER
+490 ILEELDHWQEKQGR

-542 IAQLESWQAAF
+542 IAQLESWQATF

-561 EDQITYYN
+561 EDQIAYYN
-569 ERYTDNQELL
+569 KKYADNQNLL
-579 SVITKK
+579 SVITKEVK
-585 VEKGF
+585 EGIKKAKQQID
-590 KQATRQLE
+590 KQA
-598 KQEKQEDKVNKAG
+598 KQENKENKAG

-627 EEGYI
+627 EVYI

>member
-1 MMISGRHQ
+1 MMTSR
-9 KVGITDLNI
+9 KDRKAEATDLNI

-28 LTCTGLYHTIKEKLD
+28 LTCLGIYHTIKEKLD

-50 IYGAIVKE
+50 IYGAIILE
-58 EKDITPKESSEEDNI
+58 EKDVTSEESSEEDNI
-73 ETEKTD
+73 KTKETD
-79 ILDVIFQKAK
+79 ILDVIFRKAK
-89 NGTLREHFE
+89 NGTLRKHFW
-98 SLQKIDEDTYKKFIK
+98 SLKRIDKDTQNRFIK

-123 SIITGTRQIDLGI
+123 DIITGKRQIDLGI
-136 TLEPEMEN
+136 TTQPQIRHLHSLVHLPE
-144 LKNLVYLPVTIL
+144 TIL
-156 EDCMSGEI
+156 EDFMSGEI

-176 AFSDYLIHICQKYED
+176 AFLDYLIHICQKYKD
-191 ITWLSLKDTM
+191 ITWISLKDTM
-201 KKFDHSV
+201 KKFDRSV
-208 NTGIGHKKIDDT
+208 NTGIGHKKIGDA
-220 KTLAEALEQCRYNPL
+220 KTLAEALEQCKYNPL
-235 GINPLTTFI
+235 GINPLATFI

-272 NSLKE
+272 NSFKE
-277 YALDNTNFEY
+277 YSSDDINFKNVE
-287 VKTSWSNNIYCLDAL
+287 TSWSNNIYCLDAL
-302 LYHII
+302 IYHII

-327 RKKYSLGGIR
+327 QKEYSLGGIR
-337 DYAPVDKLF
+337 DHAPLDSLF
-346 REIVLEYNNTCKSDD
+346 QDIIAEYNNAGKNDGP
-361 KVCQIHVDSSLGEIS
+361 IHVNSSLGEIS
-376 LNITDYKK
+376 LNITNYNQAAARK
-384 AVRQF
+384 F
-389 VWINIDK
+389 VVINIDE
-396 NNKKQS
+396 NNKQQS

-408 STSPSNGNGLVTA
+408 STAPSNKKISRKRLV
-421 KKSLLLGPYEALT
+421 LVGPYEALT

-454 PFIMSGESEIIKIM
+454 PFVLSQESEMFKMMIS
-468 LGLIGEY
+468 LIEDY
-475 NEINPQLEAP
+475 DEITPQLAAQN
-485 SFFGT
+485 FFGT
-490 ILKELEHWQGKQER
+490 ILEELYHWQEKQER

-542 IAQLESWQAAF
+542 IAQLESWQATF

-561 EDQITYYN
+561 EDQIAYYN
-569 ERYTDNQELL
+569 KKYADNQNLL
-579 SVITKK
+579 SVITKEVK
-585 VEKGF
+585 EGIKKAKQQID
-590 KQATRQLE
+590 KQA
-598 KQEKQEDKVNKAG
+598 KQENKENKAG

-627 EEGYI
+627 EVYI